1 MTEEKEISI
10 EEGVEIAWDIAIELL
25 AEAFIKSTEGKVS
38 PALAMAMIERLAA
51 IHYTSYK
58 EASFVQTEADERS
71 RKLITAWYDSI
82 RMQTEIKAL
91 NSLRDSYPTESLEVV
106 WAGQQS
112 ILNNI
117 YGTDLEGELHVQSVD
132 IH

>member
-25 AEAFIKSTEGKVS
+25 AEAFIKSTDGKVS

-71 RKLITAWYDSI
+71 RELITAWYDSI

-91 NSLRDSYPTESLEVV
+91 NSLRDSYPAESLEVV